1 MRQRPSFRWASR
13 RTTTPEH
20 VSTYPAEVW
29 LIRRYAGTRTGKKGW
44 LLLRADH
51 DGDLYRVISRHATLA
66 EAKQAAEDW
75 LPE

>member
-1 MRQRPSFRWASR
+1 
-13 RTTTPEH
+13 
-20 VSTYPAEVW
+20 
-29 LIRRYAGTRTGKKGW
+29 